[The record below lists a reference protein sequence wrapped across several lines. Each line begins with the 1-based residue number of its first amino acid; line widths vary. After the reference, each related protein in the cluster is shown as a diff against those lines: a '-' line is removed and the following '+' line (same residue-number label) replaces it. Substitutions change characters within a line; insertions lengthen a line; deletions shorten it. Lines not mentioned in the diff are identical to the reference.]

1 MFKDIVGNERAKE
14 LLRRMLRQGR
24 VPGALIFA
32 GESGLGKKLFAVELA
47 RALNCRARKGVEACG
62 VCAACVRVGK
72 FDLPP
77 ADEREEHKRVR
88 WSEHRDV
95 GMIVPY
101 NRNIL
106 VDAVRDLE
114 RECNYRP
121 AEGAARVFL
130 VEEADSLNEA
140 ASNALLKTLEE
151 APPTTHLI
159 LITARPAGLLPTIR
173 SRCQTVR
180 FAPLAPDVVESFLV
194 RERKRAGDEARLAA
208 QLAGGRLGPA
218 LSLNL
223 DAYRARRDWALAAL
237 EALAAG
243 DDRAHLLRAAEEL
256 SDARNKDD
264 FEPRLDVL
272 AALVRDLWL
281 LAVGGEGA
289 VVLVNQ
295 DLRERLARLA
305 AGLTPARPA
314 RWLARIEEL
323 RTQLAVNVNRRAA
336 SDALLL
342 AMAAD

>member
-1 MFKDIVGNERAKE
+1 MFDQIVGNERAKE
-14 LLRRMLRQGR
+14 VLRRMLRLGR
-24 VPGALIFA
+24 VPGALLFA
-32 GESGLGKKLFAVELA
+32 GEEGLGKKLFAVELA

-62 VCAACVRVGK
+62 VCPACLRTGK

-77 ADEREEHKRVR
+77 ADDKDEHKKVR

-114 RECNYRP
+114 RECNFRP

-140 ASNALLKTLEE
+140 ASNAFLKTLEE

-159 LITARPAGLLPTIR
+159 LITSRPAGLLPTIR

-180 FAPLAPDVVESFLV
+180 FAPLSAGELEEFLV
-194 RERKRAGDEARLAA
+194 KSRKRAGEEARLAA
-208 QLAGGRLGPA
+208 HLAGGRLGRA
-218 LSLNL
+218 LGLNL
-223 DAYRARRDWALAAL
+223 DEYRARREWALGAL

-243 DDRAHLLRAAEEL
+243 DDRARLLRAAEDL
-256 SDARNKDD
+256 SDAKNKDD

-281 LAVGGEGA
+281 LAVGAGPGRVA
-289 VVLVNQ
+289 NQ

-305 AGLTPARPA
+305 ESLPPSRPA
-314 RWLARIEEL
+314 RWLSRVEEL
-323 RTQLAVNVNRRAA
+323 RAQLAVNVNRRAA

-342 AMAAD
+342 AMAQD